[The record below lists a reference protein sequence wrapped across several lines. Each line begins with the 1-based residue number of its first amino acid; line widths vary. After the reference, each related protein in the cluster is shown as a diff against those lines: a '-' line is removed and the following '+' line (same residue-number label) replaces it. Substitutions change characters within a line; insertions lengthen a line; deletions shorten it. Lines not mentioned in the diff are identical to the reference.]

1 MIRPSSAALVGFLL
15 IATGAPTAQ
24 APPPAPAVPAAAG
37 NGVPARHAEEGRPFV
52 RVYLPEEVSGA
63 GQNWGMVQDARGVLY
78 VASAHGVIEFDGV
91 AWRLIE
97 MEGLGIVRS
106 LAIDAD
112 GRIYAAGSGRFGY
125 LEPDANGQL
134 AYRSLLPQVPE
145 DARAFTDVWRTFITP
160 SGVLFDS
167 EQYLFRWANDTV
179 QVIRAPTR
187 ISRGALVD
195 GVFYTTL
202 PESGL
207 NVLEGDRFRALPGTE
222 ALAREVYPVVL
233 RYDERQLL
241 IATRANGLFLYD
253 GAALTRFPTE
263 MDGVFIGGTV
273 YRGVELPDRSFAIAT
288 TGTGLVII
296 DRQGR
301 RVAHLT
307 RDNGLRSNAVYS
319 VMADREG
326 AIWVMG
332 EPGLA
337 RIETP
342 SPASF
347 FDATDGFAGYFN
359 HTRHD
364 GRLYLAA
371 QSGVMYLH
379 PAAPGDRRRF
389 SRLPGIDN
397 QCWWFEDMDDPGG
410 TRPAFLTVAC
420 SDGLYE
426 IQGLTTRPIRAPADG
441 TYRTSALLRSHVDP
455 TRLWV
460 ALFDGLASFRR
471 VDGRWIDEGR
481 VEGVF
486 EQIRGLSEWEDGS
499 LWAGTSSRGVLHIS
513 FATTPEPGRARP
525 ALATAERFG
534 EKEGLQDDGVFVNR
548 VGDTVYFT
556 RWTAGRRN
564 FAATWDPAARRFV
577 SDPAFAGQPFDV
589 LSASFGLAG
598 LPDGRLLVNFG
609 RGLSIATRTPTGSWT
624 FDSSAFGAYGRAS
637 TGFPGVEPGGVVWF
651 SDRGRLIRFD
661 LSRRAASPPAPF
673 AALVRRVVAPSD
685 RVLFAG
691 TGAAESLRL
700 QSGEGTL
707 RFEYAAPTFLDET
720 ATEYQ
725 TRLEGLDDDWTAWSR
740 ETRRDVTNLGLGD
753 YRFFVR
759 ARNVA
764 GVTSSDASYA
774 FTILPP
780 WYRTWWAYAG
790 YVALLG
796 LTLFG
801 ADRFQRRR
809 LVGKERERAQLAEA
823 KLRAE
828 AAEVLARTESEGKKN
843 IELLSDIGRE
853 ITASLDFETIFG
865 KLYERVNQLVD
876 ADVFGVGL
884 YHPELKQIEYRLAI
898 EDGQALRAVHPRHD
912 RPRPAAGVVHRASQ
926 AGGHQRH
933 PDRVLEATSAGSRR
947 RASAWKTG
955 RCPRRRSRSSTCR
968 SKPRTAC
975 SG

>member
-1 MIRPSSAALVGFLL
+1 M
-15 IATGAPTAQ
+15 
-24 APPPAPAVPAAAG
+24 
-37 NGVPARHAEEGRPFV
+37 
-52 RVYLPEEVSGA
+52 
-63 GQNWGMVQDARGVLY
+63 
-78 VASAHGVIEFDGV
+78 
-91 AWRLIE
+91 
-97 MEGLGIVRS
+97 
-106 LAIDAD
+106 
-112 GRIYAAGSGRFGY
+112 
-125 LEPDANGQL
+125 
-134 AYRSLLPQVPE
+134 
-145 DARAFTDVWRTFITP
+145 
-160 SGVLFDS
+160 LFDS

-195 GVFYTTL
+195 GVFYTTM

-233 RYDERQLL
+233 RYDERRLL
-241 IATRANGLFLYD
+241 IATRSNGLFLYD

-301 RVAHLT
+301 RVAHIT

-347 FDATDGFAGYFN
+347 FDATDGFVGYFN

-410 TRPAFLTVAC
+410 TRPAVLAVAC

-441 TYRTSALLRSHVDP
+441 TYRTSALLRSGVDP

-481 VEGVF
+481 VEGVI
-486 EQIRGLSEWEDGS
+486 EQIRGLSEREDGS

-564 FAATWDPAARRFV
+564 FAATLGSGGQALRQRSRVRSSAVRRPECQLRTCRPAGWSAARQLRTRPVGRHPYADWLVDVRFFGV
-577 SDPAFAGQPFDV
+577 RSLWTGQHRVP
-589 LSASFGLAG
+589 G
-598 LPDGRLLVNFG
+598 
-609 RGLSIATRTPTGSWT
+609 
-624 FDSSAFGAYGRAS
+624 GRARRRRVVQRSRS
-637 TGFPGVEPGGVVWF
+637 THPLRPVATGGF
-651 SDRGRLIRFD
+651 
-661 LSRRAASPPAPF
+661 AASPLRGAGPEGGCTIGSRPLRWCRGRGVTASAVGRRH
-673 AALVRRVVAPSD
+673 AALRVRRADVS
-685 RVLFAG
+685 
-691 TGAAESLRL
+691 
-700 QSGEGTL
+700 
-707 RFEYAAPTFLDET
+707 
-720 ATEYQ
+720 
-725 TRLEGLDDDWTAWSR
+725 
-740 ETRRDVTNLGLGD
+740 RRDRHRIPD
-753 YRFFVR
+753 PSRR
-759 ARNVA
+759 
-764 GVTSSDASYA
+764 S
-774 FTILPP
+774 
-780 WYRTWWAYAG
+780 
-790 YVALLG
+790 
-796 LTLFG
+796 
-801 ADRFQRRR
+801 RRR
-809 LVGKERERAQLAEA
+809 LVGVV
-823 KLRAE
+823 
-828 AAEVLARTESEGKKN
+828 AASR
-843 IELLSDIGRE
+843 
-853 ITASLDFETIFG
+853 
-865 KLYERVNQLVD
+865 D
-876 ADVFGVGL
+876 A
-884 YHPELKQIEYRLAI
+884 
-898 EDGQALRAVHPRHD
+898 
-912 RPRPAAGVVHRASQ
+912 
-926 AGGHQRH
+926 
-933 PDRVLEATSAGSRR
+933 T
-947 RASAWKTG
+947 
-955 RCPRRRSRSSTCR
+955 
-968 SKPRTAC
+968 
-975 SG
+975 